1 MLTAALFTVAEI
13 RTQHKR
19 PSIYSSRDT
28 DTTQVSI
35 DGCMCKEDA
44 MHTHTHT
51 HTHNGIRL
59 SHKKKKNETMPF
71 GAMWMDL
78 EMTMP
83 SEVRQKEKGKYHD
96 ITHTWNGKKKGT
108 NELIGKTDSKT

>member
-1 MLTAALFTVAEI
+1 MHRIFFTHAA
-13 RTQHKR
+13 
-19 PSIYSSRDT
+19 
-28 DTTQVSI
+28 I
-35 DGCMCKEDA
+35 D
-44 MHTHTHT
+44 
-51 HTHNGIRL
+51 GIRL

-96 ITHTWNGKKKGT
+96 ITHTWNGKKKGH
-108 NELIGKTDSKT
+108 K